1 MNTLRCKTQKDSKSL
16 MFKLQWVQMMHILF
30 FAIYIK
36 QTLMSQWGILS
47 LIITTAERGGKY
59 RF

>member
-1 MNTLRCKTQKDSKSL
+1 MSSNDAYT
-16 MFKLQWVQMMHILF
+16 I
-30 FAIYIK
+30 FAIYMK
-36 QTLMSQWGILS
+36 QTLMSQRGILS